1 MNFETWK
8 NLNPVKD
15 VARKLG
21 FDLSHCGSWDHYGER
36 FRATNDKD
44 VGHLVIRAREIEGH
58 LSTGELAV
66 LQAMLHAADFS
77 WLADELAGK
86 GTWKRIDRI
95 SGDNSAAVAFAIMKM
110 N

>member
-8 NLNPVKD
+8 NLDPVED

-21 FDLSHCGSWDHYGER
+21 FDVSRCRSWSEYGER

-44 VGHLVIRAREIEGH
+44 VGHLVTRAKEIEGH

-86 GTWKRIDRI
+86 GTWQRLDRVH
-95 SGDNSAAVAFAIMKM
+95 GDHATAVALAILKM
-110 N
+110 T